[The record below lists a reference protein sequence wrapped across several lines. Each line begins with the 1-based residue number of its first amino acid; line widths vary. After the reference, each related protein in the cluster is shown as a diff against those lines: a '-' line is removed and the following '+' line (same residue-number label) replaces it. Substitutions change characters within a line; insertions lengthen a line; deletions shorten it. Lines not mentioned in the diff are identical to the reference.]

1 MDFKK
6 KINFFEKN
14 KFFCELIEKNNE
26 GLEIIRGLIIFVLDI
41 LMNYNTNFFNLN
53 NEKNDFI
60 NLCNVVMNSSTIYD
74 RKIFK
79 AKRIKFIIIMIAKWK
94 NSSVNFTKLTCLKPI
109 SIIITI

>member
-41 LMNYNTNFFNLN
+41 LMNYNTNFFMFFFDIDADTKKYNLLFCSSSSLNIFIFFLLLFN
-53 NEKNDFI
+53 ND
-60 NLCNVVMNSSTIYD
+60 NLSFRLILSS
-74 RKIFK
+74 KFSIFS
-79 AKRIKFIIIMIAKWK
+79 F
-94 NSSVNFTKLTCLKPI
+94 C
-109 SIIITI
+109 